1 MEINLGHAHK
11 IRFWYL
17 LGVFSKFPD
26 KHPPHIYRGVPP
38 GGFVGRLALPL
49 VSKSLL
55 EIRERVLKPD
65 ILLRLRMT
73 FLKFLLFFSSLDLAS
88 CLKLTVAFFGN
99 EESREGAQAF
109 MGLFEGPRTLNCIV
123 ILVAVWLVYNSS
135 DVCFLVTLCQL
146 PRRRF
151 AILVYS
157 YWRLGCLKS
166 VKGP

>member
-1 MEINLGHAHK
+1 MEINLAHSHK

-26 KHPPHIYRGVPP
+26 EHPPHIYRGVPP

-55 EIRERVLKPD
+55 EIRERVLRGAKNFELYCD
-65 ILLRLRMT
+65 T
-73 FLKFLLFFSSLDLAS
+73 SC
-88 CLKLTVAFFGN
+88 CLKLTVAFFGT
-99 EESREGAQAF
+99 EESRKGAQAF

-135 DVCFLVTLCQL
+135 DVCFLVILCQL

>member
-26 KHPPHIYRGVPP
+26 EHPRGVPP

-65 ILLRLRMT
+65 ILLGLRMT

-109 MGLFEGPRTLNCIV
+109 MRLFEGPRTLNCIV
-123 ILVAVWLVYNSS
+123 ILVAV
-135 DVCFLVTLCQL
+135 
-146 PRRRF
+146 
-151 AILVYS
+151 
-157 YWRLGCLKS
+157 
-166 VKGP
+166 

>member
-1 MEINLGHAHK
+1 MST
-11 IRFWYL
+11 L
-17 LGVFSKFPD
+17 LTFIGE
-26 KHPPHIYRGVPP
+26 YPP
-38 GGFVGRLALPL
+38 GGLFGRLG
-49 VSKSLL
+49 
-55 EIRERVLKPD
+55 RVLKTD
-65 ILLRLRMT
+65 ILLGLRMT
-73 FLKFLLFFSSLDLAS
+73 FLNFLLFFSSLDLAS

-123 ILVAVWLVYNSS
+123 ILVSVWLVYNSS
-135 DVCFLVTLCQL
+135 DVCFLVILCQL

-166 VKGP
+166 VKGPWNKHSNKLQLCLCFSGWNYTV

>member
-1 MEINLGHAHK
+1 MGHAHK

-26 KHPPHIYRGVPP
+26 EHPPHIHRGAPP
-38 GGFVGRLALPL
+38 GGLVGRLALPL

-65 ILLRLRMT
+65 ILLGLRMN
-73 FLKFLLFFSSLDLAS
+73 FLKFLLFFFSLDLGS

-99 EESREGAQAF
+99 EESRKGAQAF

-123 ILVAVWLVYNSS
+123 ILAAV
-135 DVCFLVTLCQL
+135 
-146 PRRRF
+146 
-151 AILVYS
+151 
-157 YWRLGCLKS
+157 
-166 VKGP
+166 

>member
-1 MEINLGHAHK
+1 MEINLGHAHE

-26 KHPPHIYRGVPP
+26 ERPPHIYRGVPP
-38 GGFVGRLALPL
+38 GGFVGRLSLPL

-65 ILLRLRMT
+65 ILLGQRMT

-123 ILVAVWLVYNSS
+123 ILVAV
-135 DVCFLVTLCQL
+135 
-146 PRRRF
+146 
-151 AILVYS
+151 
-157 YWRLGCLKS
+157 
-166 VKGP
+166 

>member
-1 MEINLGHAHK
+1 MST
-11 IRFWYL
+11 L
-17 LGVFSKFPD
+17 LTFIGE
-26 KHPPHIYRGVPP
+26 YPP
-38 GGFVGRLALPL
+38 GGLFGRLALPL

-55 EIRERVLKPD
+55 EIRERVLKTD
-65 ILLRLRMT
+65 ILLGLRMT
-73 FLKFLLFFSSLDLAS
+73 FLNFLLFFSSLDLAS

-109 MGLFEGPRTLNCIV
+109 MGLFEGPRTLSCIV

-135 DVCFLVTLCQL
+135 DVCFLVILCQL

-166 VKGP
+166 VKGPWNKHSNKLQLCLCFSGWNYTV